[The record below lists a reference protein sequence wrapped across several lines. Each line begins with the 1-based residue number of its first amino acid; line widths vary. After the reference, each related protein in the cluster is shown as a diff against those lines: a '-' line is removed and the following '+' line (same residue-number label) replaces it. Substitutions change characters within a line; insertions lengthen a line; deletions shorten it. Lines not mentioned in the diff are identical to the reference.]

1 MSGDVM
7 TGFTATLL
15 FDDTTITTSR
25 MHSFMSYT
33 GVDYTCEVG
42 DYDNWAT
49 DSLYFAGISMIRYPY
64 QSYAELLAAPYTA
77 TNITVGYDA
86 QEGAKQITVIN
97 NTVAIGLPAETI
109 VAGNQIM
116 QSDLANHAADDTHDG
131 MLGIGD
137 GSTAAEIAATIGVAM
152 TGATVPGSNSGHTYD
167 MEDYDETNHP
177 NVEILLWR

>member
-7 TGFTATLL
+7 TGFTTTLL
-15 FDDTTITTSR
+15 FDDTTITTAR
-25 MHSFMSYT
+25 MHQVMSYT
-33 GVDYTCEVG
+33 GVDYTCEVA

-64 QSYAELLAAPYTA
+64 QSYAELLASPYTA

-97 NTVAIGLPAETI
+97 NTVAIGLAAETI

-116 QSDLANHAADDTHDG
+116 QSDLANDDATNTHDG
-131 MLGIGD
+131 MLGVAD
-137 GSTAAEIAATIGVAM
+137 GSTAGEIAATIGVAM
-152 TGATVPGSNSGHTYD
+152 TGATVPGSHAVHAYD
-167 MEDYDETNHP
+167 MEDYDELNHP
-177 NVEILLWR
+177 HVELMLWR